1 MSSGSETDRL
11 DFVPSAAILL
21 NVLLIA
27 YCSVLFIG
35 LPRLE
40 YFDIIIILSC
50 LFTDNPFR
58 NDYYLQKLIIW
69 ISQLGPPPQ
78 SVSGT
83 RQVRVVIG
91 CFGWGG
97 HCKKLYLSK

>member
-35 LPRLE
+35 LPRPE

-69 ISQLGPPPQ
+69 ISQLGPPPPICFRDL
-78 SVSGT
+78 SGPS
-83 RQVRVVIG
+83 G
-91 CFGWGG
+91 DWLFWLGWTLQ
-97 HCKKLYLSK
+97 KIIS